1 MLSKLTRANQIT
13 IPRAIVAKIG
23 LHAGNDYFEIGYQD
37 GIVYLKP
44 VTIETRIPKEA
55 LEKIKKNALQKSKGD
70 ITLSVKEAEGFLKK
84 RARKR

>member
-23 LHAGNDYFEIGYQD
+23 LHAGSDYFEIGYEG
-37 GIVYLKP
+37 GIIYLKP
-44 VTIETRIPKEA
+44 VSIEERIPKEV
-55 LEKIKKNALQKSKGD
+55 LEKVKKNAIKESDGD
-70 ITLSVKEAEGFLKK
+70 ITLSAKEAERFLEK